1 MSTITCS
8 LPIIDLG
15 LYLNDKNSELA
26 IEECHKTAKA
36 LKDYGALLIK
46 DPRVTE
52 DDNSRF
58 LTKLKDARPEVGYQ
72 VYVTPELIEEPK
84 CHQSRPLISERPDP
98 KWRFFWRIG
107 ELPEQKKF
115 PQLNSDPVVPEAPKD
130 MWSTIIS
137 QYGKQ
142 LHQAVVY
149 LVEMTS
155 VGFGMPANYL
165 PDLTKKGPHLLAPTG
180 SDLNKYG
187 KLGTILAGE
196 LAK

>member
-1 MSTITCS
+1 M
-8 LPIIDLG
+8 
-15 LYLNDKNSELA
+15 N
-26 IEECHKTAKA
+26 
-36 LKDYGALLIK
+36 
-46 DPRVTE
+46 
-52 DDNSRF
+52 
-58 LTKLKDARPEVGYQ
+58 Q
-72 VYVTPELIEEPK
+72 
-84 CHQSRPLISERPDP
+84 RPDP

-115 PQLNSDPVVPEAPKD
+115 PQLNSDPVVPE
-130 MWSTIIS
+130 
-137 QYGKQ
+137 
-142 LHQAVVY
+142 AVVY

>member
-1 MSTITCS
+1 MYIDLI

-15 LYLNDKNSELA
+15 LYLKDKNSELA

-72 VYVTPELIEEPK
+72 VDATPELIEEPK
-84 CHQSRPLISERPDP
+84 CHRDINCQKIIEQIPKESRPLISERPDP

-107 ELPEQKKF
+107 ELPEQTKF
-115 PQLNSDPVVPEAPKD
+115 PQLNSDPVVPEA
-130 MWSTIIS
+130 
-137 QYGKQ
+137 
-142 LHQAVVY
+142 VVD

-165 PDLTKKGPHLLAPTG
+165 PDLTKKGPHLLAPTR